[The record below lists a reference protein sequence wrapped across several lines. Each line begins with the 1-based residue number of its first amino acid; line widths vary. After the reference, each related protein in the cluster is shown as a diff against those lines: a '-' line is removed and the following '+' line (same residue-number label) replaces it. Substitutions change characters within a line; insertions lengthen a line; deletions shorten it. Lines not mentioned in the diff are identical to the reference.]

1 VARLPKSII
10 KKYGISKKAWRV
22 FRGRKRGRTRA
33 SPTKVKKRRKNPVA
47 RRYRR
52 TRRRRSRQMKIPL
65 ATAAGLAAGM
75 AEPLSLLIKGDVENA
90 ANALSLNYTGYDFKA
105 NAFNFDR
112 LKQGLL
118 PLVIGGLVSKLVGG
132 RPLNL
137 NQKLRDVPFIKI

>member
-1 VARLPKSII
+1 MARLPKSII

-33 SPTKVKKRRKNPVA
+33 SPTKVKKRRKNPMGKK
-47 RRYRR
+47 
-52 TRRRRSRQMKIPL
+52 RRRRSRQMKIPL

-75 AEPLSLLIKGDVENA
+75 AEPVSLLIKGDIENA
-90 ANALSLNYTGYDFKA
+90 ANAISLNYTGYDFKA

-118 PLVIGGLVSKLVGG
+118 PLVIGGMVSKFVGG